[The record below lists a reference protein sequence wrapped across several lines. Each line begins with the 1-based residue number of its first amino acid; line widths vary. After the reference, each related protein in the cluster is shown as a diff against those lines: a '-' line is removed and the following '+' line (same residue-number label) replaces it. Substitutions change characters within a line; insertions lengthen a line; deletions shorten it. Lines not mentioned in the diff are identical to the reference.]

1 VKRKWYGF
9 SMRVFINSKKRLALL
24 FAIVLA
30 VFSTGMVIAHQ
41 CDLVSSDQIAMQHHH
56 PGNDSLSTTAA
67 NPLNVPSNGSDRL
80 INSGCAAL
88 FIVVLLL
95 SRKYFNFGVSR
106 SRLSSFVTSGRELAV
121 TYRPQVFQLAL
132 SRPQLGVIRV

>member
-1 VKRKWYGF
+1 
-9 SMRVFINSKKRLALL
+9 MRVFINSKKRLALL

-41 CDLVSSDQIAMQHHH
+41 CISVYSDQMAIQHHNS
-56 PGNDSLSTTAA
+56 GNDFVTTAVA
-67 NPLNVPSNGSDRL
+67 NPLNVPLNGANQL

-88 FIVVLLL
+88 FIVVLLM
-95 SRKYFNFGVSR
+95 SRKYFNFGTSR
-106 SRLSSFVTSGRELAV
+106 SRLKSFVASGRELV
-121 TYRPQVFQLAL
+121 VSYQPQVFHLAL

>member
-1 VKRKWYGF
+1 
-9 SMRVFINSKKRLALL
+9 MLVFIGGKKRLALM

-41 CDLVSSDQIAMQHHH
+41 CNSVASDQIAMQHHH
-56 PGNDSLSTTAA
+56 SGADFVLTVATKPMIN
-67 NPLNVPSNGSDRL
+67 PSNSSGRL
-80 INSGCAAL
+80 IGNGCAAL

-106 SRLSSFVTSGRELAV
+106 SRLNSFATSGREFAIS
-121 TYRPQVFQLAL
+121 YRPQVFHLAL
-132 SRPQLGVIRV
+132 SRPQLGVFRV

>member
-1 VKRKWYGF
+1 
-9 SMRVFINSKKRLALL
+9 MRVFIGSKKRLALL

-41 CDLVSSDQIAMQHHH
+41 CNSVSSDQVAMQHHH
-56 PGNDSLSTTAA
+56 SGNESISTAMA
-67 NPLNVPSNGSDRL
+67 NPLNVPLNGADRL
-80 INSGCAAL
+80 MNGECAAL

-95 SRKYFNFGVSR
+95 IRKYFNFGISR
-106 SRLSSFVTSGRELAV
+106 SRFKSFVTSGRELV
-121 TYRPQVFQLAL
+121 MSYRPQVFHLVL

>member
-1 VKRKWYGF
+1 
-9 SMRVFINSKKRLALL
+9 MCVFINSKKRLALL

-41 CDLVSSDQIAMQHHH
+41 CNSVFSDQVAMQQHHS
-56 PGNDSLSTTAA
+56 GNDSLSTVMT
-67 NPLNVPSNGSDRL
+67 NPLNVPLNGANQL

-88 FIVVLLL
+88 FIVVLLM
-95 SRKYFNFGVSR
+95 SRKYFNFGTSR
-106 SRLSSFVTSGRELAV
+106 SRLKSFVASGRELV
-121 TYRPQVFQLAL
+121 VSYQPQVFHLAL

>member
-1 VKRKWYGF
+1 
-9 SMRVFINSKKRLALL
+9 MRVFINSKKRLALL

-41 CDLVSSDQIAMQHHH
+41 CVSVSSDQMAMQHYNS
-56 PGNDSLSTTAA
+56 GNDFVTTAVA
-67 NPLNVPSNGSDRL
+67 NPLNVPLNGANRL

-95 SRKYFNFGVSR
+95 SRKYFNFGTSR
-106 SRLSSFVTSGRELAV
+106 SRLYNFTTSGRELAKR
-121 TYRPQVFQLAL
+121 YRPQVFDLAL